1 MLENF
6 LKCSHTTKISQKI
19 HKTAANRHSG
29 VGGRVS
35 LGICTA
41 RDARR
46 GFHGGL
52 REAGAQSAQALAHRP
67 EGRQPHLVVSLVRH
81 SQVQPVQ
88 HLVHFISFH
97 FGFDSMSQKPVTS
110 LRSEETGQDSRGILT
125 AGLQGGPAAEPS
137 PPAHQPPAFQS
148 SGPTTCFSSGVR
160 AAAAVLGSPR
170 GPRKPPGQGPSQA
183 PQAQAHHAPSRP
195 ASHL

>member
-6 LKCSHTTKISQKI
+6 FKRSHTTKISQKI
-19 HKTAANRHSG
+19 HKTAANHHGG

-35 LGICTA
+35 LGTCTA
-41 RDARR
+41 WNAPR

-52 REAGAQSAQALAHRP
+52 REAGAQSAQAPARRP

-110 LRSEETGQDSRGILT
+110 LRSEETGQDSRGIPA
-125 AGLQGGPAAEPS
+125 AGPQGGPWRNRAPCSPAACVPKLWTYYTLLLRSQSGRCCLGVTSRS
-137 PPAHQPPAFQS
+137 P
-148 SGPTTCFSSGVR
+148 
-160 AAAAVLGSPR
+160 
-170 GPRKPPGQGPSQA
+170 
-183 PQAQAHHAPSRP
+183 
-195 ASHL
+195 